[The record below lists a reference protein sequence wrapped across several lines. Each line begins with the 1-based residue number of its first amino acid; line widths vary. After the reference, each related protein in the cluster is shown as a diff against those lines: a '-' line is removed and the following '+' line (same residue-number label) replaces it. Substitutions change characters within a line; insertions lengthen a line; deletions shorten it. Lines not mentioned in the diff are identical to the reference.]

1 MKKITLFII
10 LTLFAFRVSS
20 QCTDCH
26 DGRNLH
32 HSPVAHKTPNG
43 SKTLGISFDT
53 TLCGLNFVQAIQN
66 TQTRFSP
73 TLGCGFP
80 APDTVTGL
88 PNGCINVLKAY
99 LYCEV
104 SCETSSP
111 SNYIIK
117 ATVTNPAKVKNNF
130 TPILIGSDGP
140 KCWSDQ
146 STGTW
151 RADITSAIAGN
162 GVYTVD
168 YNGFTDEGYE
178 VDGISIII
186 IYQENT
192 VTYTGTFILS
202 DGQYTKEGGS
212 ELYTDT
218 GFKACGNS
226 TYATAFA
233 DFADIQNNAEANF
246 SLTENGTT
254 ATFPS
259 LFFQS
264 TPVNTNVIAGQDTST
279 VSITLGGDCYA
290 MFIYGLYFQSKCL
303 TCTPVSL
310 SYTSKVTPA
319 ACGSDSGSAQVTVSG
334 NDTGVTYLWN
344 NGVTLDSI
352 HNVLPGTY
360 TCTITGREGCP
371 VDKVIL
377 KIPKTDSAYA
387 VIKSTRDS
395 VCPGDSLTLSGIG
408 GTKYLWTPGN
418 SASPTLHINP
428 LVTTTYTLHTFTSQ
442 CKDSAKIKINVIPK
456 ITDTL
461 TVINDTVCPLS
472 PTILTATVKG
482 GQALYRWSNGAT
494 TSTITVHDT
503 ATTTYTATAYGIC
516 DSVRKTIKVVIV
528 PLPKPVIGGKPWAC
542 KGTKANLVVSS
553 STNPTKYV
561 WYNGSTNTSINT
573 GVINADSI
581 VYVTAY
587 NRLGCSVTVYDTVQL
602 RAPPIPIINFER
614 DIFCAGQPITL
625 MATATGTGAPFTY
638 TWSTGQTGSSI
649 TINPGP
655 DSTTTYTVIVSNG
668 CTKTATATLTPTNPH
683 LNACCS
689 QTLLI
694 DNDTTILVAG
704 GNSKNYKWTENPAK
718 GTITC
723 LDPSCDSV
731 RVITPV
737 TTSYT
742 VVGTDSNGC
751 QAEQVLLVNID
762 IPCLDVKF
770 PNVFTPDNAGPL
782 GLNNVF
788 YIRTENID
796 AWSLTIYDRWGKEMY
811 NSTNPVQYWSGTT
824 ESGAKA
830 SDGVYYYVL
839 TATCQSTTYKKDGF
853 IQLIR

>member
-1 MKKITLFII
+1 MKKNILIII
-10 LTLFAFRVSS
+10 LSIFVFKGYS

-26 DGRNLH
+26 DGRNFH

-43 SKTLGISFDT
+43 NKTLGVSFDT
-53 TLCGLNFVQAIQN
+53 TLCGLNYVQAIQN

-73 TLGCGFP
+73 SPGCGFP

-88 PNGCINVLKAY
+88 PNGCINVIKAY

-111 SNYIIK
+111 SNYTIK

-130 TPILIGSDGP
+130 TPVLIGTDGP

-178 VDGISIII
+178 IDGISIII
-186 IYQENT
+186 IYQQNT
-192 VTYTGTFILS
+192 VTYTGTFVLS
-202 DGQYTKEGGS
+202 DGQYTMDGGS
-212 ELYTDT
+212 ETYTAT
-218 GFKACGNS
+218 GFTACAASS
-226 TYATAFA
+226 TATAFT
-233 DFADIQNNAEANF
+233 DFADIQDNAEPNF

-264 TPVNTNVIAGQDTST
+264 AATST
-279 VSITLGGDCYA
+279 SVTNGQNSSTTSITLGGDCYA
-290 MFIYGLYFQSKCL
+290 MFVYGLYFQTQCL

-319 ACGSDSGSAQVTVSG
+319 ACGSDSGSAKVTVSG
-334 NDTGVTYLWN
+334 NDTGVTYLWS
-344 NGVTLDSI
+344 NGVTIDSI

-387 VIKSTRDS
+387 IIKSTRDS

-408 GTKYLWTPGN
+408 GNKYLWTPGN
-418 SASPTLHINP
+418 SVNPTLHINP

-442 CKDSAKIKINVIPK
+442 CKDSTKIKINVIPK

-472 PTILTATVKG
+472 PTILTAIAKG
-482 GQALYRWSNGAT
+482 GQATYRWSNGAT
-494 TSTITVHDT
+494 TSSITVHDT
-503 ATTTYTATAYGIC
+503 VTTTYTATAYGIC
-516 DSVRKTIKVVIV
+516 DSLRKTIKVVVV
-528 PLPKPVIGGKPWAC
+528 PLPKPVIAGKTWAC

-553 STNPTKYV
+553 SPNPTKYV
-561 WYNGSTNTSINT
+561 WYNGSTATSINT
-573 GVINADSI
+573 GIINADSI

-587 NRLGCSVTVYDTVQL
+587 NSLGCSVRVYDTVQL
-602 RAPPIPIINFER
+602 RIPPNPIINSSEFS
-614 DIFCAGQPITL
+614 CAGQSLTL
-625 MATATGTGAPFTY
+625 SASATGSNPPFTY

-649 TINPGP
+649 TIYPGP
-655 DSTTTYTVIVSNG
+655 DSTTTYTVTASNG
-668 CTKTATATLTPTNPH
+668 CTKTAFITITPSVPA
-683 LNACCS
+683 LGACCS

-704 GNSKNYKWTENPAK
+704 GNSRSYKWTENPAK

-723 LDPSCDSV
+723 LDPPLCDSI

-742 VVGTDSNGC
+742 VVGTDSNAC
-751 QAEQVLLVNID
+751 
-762 IPCLDVKF
+762 P
-770 PNVFTPDNAGPL
+770 
-782 GLNNVF
+782 
-788 YIRTENID
+788 
-796 AWSLTIYDRWGKEMY
+796 
-811 NSTNPVQYWSGTT
+811 
-824 ESGAKA
+824 
-830 SDGVYYYVL
+830 
-839 TATCQSTTYKKDGF
+839 
-853 IQLIR
+853 